1 MKIIVNNFKTPEHLM
16 VKKINNY
23 IVGFLYIFLIILL
36 NSCNDIFLRFKYQT
50 IECQENSFNLKKIS
64 IKNDKA
70 GHFADVQF
78 GDFYHKIEIL
88 ENNAEWIFLGKISI
102 KNEKEGSFADVQFGN
117 FYHKIQILRNDPE
130 KILLGNKK
138 LDLEVGIYKDSEK
151 IEVRLKNIIK
161 NLKCK
166 RNTFRM

>member
-1 MKIIVNNFKTPEHLM
+1 LKIIVNNFKTPEHLM

-23 IVGFLYIFLIILL
+23 IVGFLYILLIILL

-50 IECQENSFNLKKIS
+50 IECQENTFDLR
-64 IKNDKA
+64 
-70 GHFADVQF
+70 
-78 GDFYHKIEIL
+78 
-88 ENNAEWIFLGKISI
+88 KISI

-166 RNTFRM
+166 RNT

>member
-1 MKIIVNNFKTPEHLM
+1 MIKFSL
-16 VKKINNY
+16 
-23 IVGFLYIFLIILL
+23 LIFLIFLS
-36 NSCNDIFLRFKYQT
+36 SCKDIFLRFKYQT

-88 ENNAEWIFLGKISI
+88 ENNAEWIFLG
-102 KNEKEGSFADVQFGN
+102 NE
-117 FYHKIQILRNDPE
+117 
-130 KILLGNKK
+130 K
-138 LDLEVGIYKDSEK
+138 LDLDVSIHKHSEK
-151 IEVRLKNIIK
+151 VEVRQKNIIK

-166 RNTFRM
+166 KNTFRM